1 MIILLIYKYT
11 SLILYFYFLVI
22 KFLKKLLQNKNLP
35 LLRDALIK
43 SIRNTTSLQFLQFRN
58 VKRQQLSTLKLKK
71 YIYFICI
78 ND

>member
-1 MIILLIYKYT
+1 MLILLIYKYT

-43 SIRNTTSLQFLQFRN
+43 SIRITTSQQFLQFRN

-71 YIYFICI
+71 YIFYLH
-78 ND
+78 